1 MSFPSRSYARDT
13 LGVSEIFGSGG
24 LMQTAFSIRTMDV
37 RARFRM
43 QFSSRPDVHCFVA
56 VE

>member
-1 MSFPSRSYARDT
+1 
-13 LGVSEIFGSGG
+13 
-24 LMQTAFSIRTMDV
+24 MQTAFSIRTMDV